1 MLIAAYWVFPIPFAS
16 FTLSLILFAFF
27 YGYFSRFGGWTSFW
41 EYSFSTGTTAK
52 FFTVQ
57 MFMVIIYPSYQVLFE
72 AVNQTNYEL
81 PVLLLLP
88 TLKLI
93 LKNISTFTILH
104 KEDTIPEQVI
114 FTVDFFDAFLPRD
127 MHEKR
132 VVNYNG
138 NSDYGCRS
146 CADCSGNAGASSANA
161 GSSGTTKQS
170 AWDQKLQ
177 PKPTCCSSNIV

>member
-1 MLIAAYWVFPIPFAS
+1 
-16 FTLSLILFAFF
+16 
-27 YGYFSRFGGWTSFW
+27 
-41 EYSFSTGTTAK
+41 
-52 FFTVQ
+52 

-138 NSDYGCRS
+138 NSDNGCKS

-170 AWDQKLQ
+170 A
-177 PKPTCCSSNIV
+177 